1 MTPEEEQALMMQM
14 IDRHEGPIGPVQGVS
29 MADPNQALAPMLS
42 REFNIPVDQIL
53 AIPPV
58 EGMTLR
64 QQLERL
70 RPNTTVGGME
80 FGVDGSLREPRITGR
95 VEF

>member
-14 IDRHEGPIGPVQGVS
+14 IDRHEGPAGPIQGNFT
-29 MADPNQALAPMLS
+29 DPNQILAPMLS
-42 REFNIPVDQIL
+42 REFNIPVEEII

-58 EGMTLR
+58 EGLTLR

-70 RPNTTVGGME
+70 RPNTGGIE
-80 FGVDGSLREPRITGR
+80 WGVDGEQITGKI
-95 VEF
+95 EF